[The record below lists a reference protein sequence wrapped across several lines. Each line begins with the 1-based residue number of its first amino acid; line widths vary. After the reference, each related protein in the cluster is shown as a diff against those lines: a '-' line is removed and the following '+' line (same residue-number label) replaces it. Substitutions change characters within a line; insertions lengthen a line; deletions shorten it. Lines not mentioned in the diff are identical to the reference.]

1 MSFEVNFLYYEK
13 LENSFDY
20 DRDNPKSFKKV
31 YGKLEE
37 EYSYEKLISQINAQY
52 ARRDIFVYDTEIYE
66 FQKKKISFKQIKD
79 GFVIKNKKFSLKKSN
94 EENLELE
101 CVEESQSVIGAPHAH
116 MAELHPVFEPA
127 TNIAPTPPV
136 QTTAPNQNIAVN
148 VVPKPKKII
157 KTVIF
162 SPLTVENRRKFP
174 YKFTVNKNY
183 PVYAEKPVMNGI
195 GTMIDTVDDLGQNV
209 TVPDEHFVSENISLI
224 GDSEA
229 DFSQKNSNNVDKRL
243 NWSGVVKD
251 GSVPKLR

>member
-13 LENSFDY
+13 LEDSFEY
-20 DRDNPKSFKKV
+20 DRESPKSFKKV

-52 ARRDIFVYDTEIYE
+52 ARRDIFVYDTEIFE

-79 GFVIKNKKFSLKKSN
+79 GFVIKNKKYNLKNTN
-94 EENLELE
+94 EQNLELE
-101 CVEESQSVIGAPHAH
+101 CVNHTDASDVKPHSH
-116 MAELHPVFEPA
+116 MAENHPVICPA
-127 TNIAPTPPV
+127 HDSTPSPPLPV
-136 QTTAPNQNIAVN
+136 ASPAQNIATN
-148 VVPKPKKII
+148 VIPRPKRVV

-174 YKFTVNKNY
+174 YKFTVNKKY
-183 PVYAEKPVMNGI
+183 PVFAEKPVMNGI
-195 GTMIDTVDDLGQNV
+195 GMMIDTVDDLGQNV
-209 TVPDEHFVSENISLI
+209 TVPDEHFVSDNINLI

-229 DFSQKNSNNVDKRL
+229 DFSQKNSNTIDDRL